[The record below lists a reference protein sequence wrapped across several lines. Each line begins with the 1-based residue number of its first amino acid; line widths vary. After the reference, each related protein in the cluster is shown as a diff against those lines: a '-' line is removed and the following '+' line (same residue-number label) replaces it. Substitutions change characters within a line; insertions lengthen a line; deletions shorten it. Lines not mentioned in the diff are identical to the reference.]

1 MRLKSSFAEDVCA
14 KSLFQLMA
22 NGGRIVHKVLGTAVG
37 IIHRVAQQAKHL
49 RNHRFATTYAARN
62 SYYHHLII
70 QFTESVRIL

>member
-1 MRLKSSFAEDVCA
+1 ME
-14 KSLFQLMA
+14 
-22 NGGRIVHKVLGTAVG
+22 HKVLGTAVG